1 MKLLKRD
8 AAIFAQE
15 VNIEKFVGNPANAKK
30 HSSNGH
36 SKELITFY
44 DCVGSG
50 QN

>member
-1 MKLLKRD
+1 MKPHKRD

-15 VNIEKFVGNPANAKK
+15 VNFEKFVSNPANAKK
-30 HSSNGH
+30 HASKGH
-36 SKELITFY
+36 SKEFITSY